1 MTTKQEKAYLDTIAW
16 CEGTSTSKYTK
27 NNGYDIIVD
36 GLDSPKR
43 FDDYSKHPEILVHVN
58 GKLYSTAA
66 GRYQLLKKYWIA
78 YSKLLKL
85 PDFSPASQ
93 DAIAIQ
99 QIRERRALDL
109 INSGKIEAAVKATN
123 NIWASLPGSPYGQ
136 RTRTMQEFIAK
147 FKECGGTIA

>member
-1 MTTKQEKAYLDTIAW
+1 MITKQEKAYLDTLAW
-16 CEGTSTSKYTK
+16 CEGTSSSKYTK
-27 NNGYDIIVD
+27 NNGYDIIVG
-36 GLDSPKR
+36 GLDSPNR
-43 FDDYSKHPEILVHVN
+43 FTDYSKHPEITVHVK

-93 DAIAIQ
+93 DAIALQ

-109 INSGKIEAAVKATN
+109 INSGQIEAAVKATN

-136 RTRTMQEFIAK
+136 PTKTMEQFIAK
-147 FKECGGTIA
+147 FKEFGGTVS